1 VLERKKK
8 MDAALHSKK
17 KKALEKKFE
26 AAVRVCFPYFRL
38 LIREK
43 RNKQEDSN
51 SYKENG
57 LLW

>member
-8 MDAALHSKK
+8 MDATLHSKK

-26 AAVRVCFPYFRL
+26 AAVSVFPYFRL
-38 LIREK
+38 LIKER
-43 RNKQEDSN
+43 RNRREDSN